1 VGRCTSKVLKKNIN
15 DNKINIKRNS
25 RRQQLTFSGKIKT
38 STLILQQDNPRYN
51 KIQKI
56 EGRSNHIIIR
66 TINLKEDPNRK

>member
-56 EGRSNHIIIR
+56 EGRSNQIIIR

>member
-56 EGRSNHIIIR
+56 EGRSNQIIIR
-66 TINLKEDPNRK
+66 TINLKEDPNRM